1 MKQEEIEARLF
12 DLMDQKAFNDLNEEE
27 KQFVLSQM
35 SEEEYSFQQTLMEDT
50 AELNYPDPTPLP
62 LFSQKTTVVWYKRP
76 IPLYQVLSGAAI
88 LVLIFSLFLKNET
101 GGKLPT
107 NQTAQNDAEPVIQ
120 KIYDTIIREVPVF
133 TSSIKVIHDTVDRLQ
148 SVFTPSPTNRLINVP
163 REFNSIPLQEVIAS
177 NQPPSFKED
186 KTASLLS
193 SNQQS
198 EKLSGK

>member
-1 MKQEEIEARLF
+1 MKQEVMDARLF
-12 DLMDQKAFNDLNEEE
+12 DLMDQKAFNELNEEE
-27 KQFVLSQM
+27 KRFVLTQM
-35 SEEEYSFQQTLMEDT
+35 SEEEYSFQQTLMEESAD
-50 AELNYPDPTPLP
+50 LNYPNPAPLP
-62 LFSQKTTVVWYKRP
+62 LSIQKTTVVWYKRP
-76 IPLYQVLSGAAI
+76 IPLYQVLAIAAI
-88 LVLIFSLFLKNET
+88 LVLMFTLFLKNES
-101 GGKLPT
+101 GVNLPT
-107 NQTAQNDAEPVIQ
+107 KQTAQNDTEPVIQ
-120 KIYDTIIREVPVF
+120 VIYDTIIREVPVF

-163 REFNSIPLQEVIAS
+163 REFTSIPLQEVIAS